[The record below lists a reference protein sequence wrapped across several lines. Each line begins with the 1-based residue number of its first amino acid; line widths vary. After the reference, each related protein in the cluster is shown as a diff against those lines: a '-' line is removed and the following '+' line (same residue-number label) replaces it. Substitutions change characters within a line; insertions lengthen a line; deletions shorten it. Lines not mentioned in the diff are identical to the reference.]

1 MVKDWKSSHSIPH
14 ESSGLL
20 RGTIRADEREHA
32 TAMLLL
38 VGEAAPAQAHQLD
51 KGPERDRALGV
62 SMSRV
67 LLAASGIA
75 LSCVIANQ
83 LYSTSADSTICAP
96 SRSTSLRPRAEPLWL
111 RSVVEGLGFDPINA
125 PPRWWL
131 LPTAS
136 KPKQWFID
144 LRKTLEG
151 ATALCL
157 SAISLVGASR
167 IWKQSARELAKVLI
181 IDAVI
186 AALCFGAFVVHMRMV
201 DSWDGFLMSM
211 VGLGVASAFCGSIAA
226 IVAAVPLVCGFSA
239 VVLAVRHALSSLPR
253 RRGDSKTSAG
263 QQQNASAVELL
274 CAAAVG

>member
-1 MVKDWKSSHSIPH
+1 
-14 ESSGLL
+14 
-20 RGTIRADEREHA
+20 
-32 TAMLLL
+32 
-38 VGEAAPAQAHQLD
+38 
-51 KGPERDRALGV
+51 
-62 SMSRV
+62 MSRV